1 MKKIKIRVGNLHK
14 TFREEEVL
22 KGITCD
28 FEAGKTHAI
37 VGNNGSGKSVLF
49 KCICGFIKPTEGTIT
64 IDDKVIGKDVDFPE
78 SMGMI
83 IERPGFLPNMSGFRN
98 LKLLAEIQG
107 KITDTGIRNTISRVG
122 LDPDSKKA
130 VAKYSLGMKQR
141 LGIAQ
146 AIMEDPELLILD
158 EPFNGLDKQGA
169 GEVCE
174 LLRGL
179 KERGKTILIAAHN
192 MLEIEWLCDTI
203 CEMDAGVLTQIK

>member
-1 MKKIKIRVGNLHK
+1 MEYAIRLKGLTK
-14 TFREEEVL
+14 SFQKEKVL
-22 KGITCD
+22 KNITHD
-28 FEAGKTHAI
+28 FEKGKIHGI
-37 VGNNGSGKSVLF
+37 MGFNGSGKTVMF
-49 KCICGFIKPTEGTIT
+49 KCICGFLQPESGTVLVGG
-64 IDDKVIGKDVDFPE
+64 KQIGKELDFPD
-78 SMGMI
+78 SVGII
-83 IERPGFLPNMSGFRN
+83 IENPGFFLDLSGFAN
-98 LKLLAEIQG
+98 LKRLASL
-107 KITDTGIRNTISRVG
+107 KHRISDDDVRATMRALG
-122 LDPDSKKA
+122 LDPLSKKK
-130 VAKYSLGMKQR
+130 VGQYSLGMRER

-146 AIMEDPELLILD
+146 AIMEDPELSILD